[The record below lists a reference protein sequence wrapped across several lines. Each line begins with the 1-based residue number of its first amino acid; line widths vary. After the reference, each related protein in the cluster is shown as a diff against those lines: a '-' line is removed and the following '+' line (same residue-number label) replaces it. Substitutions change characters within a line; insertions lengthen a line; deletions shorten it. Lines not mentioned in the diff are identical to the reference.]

1 MLSWLQPGGQFILVH
16 FNQRHFFDWRPKV
29 PHRWNREQVEEFL
42 GSELQLQDYLEEIE
56 KVPSAVGPT
65 ALINTYWFKKV

>member
-1 MLSWLQPGGQFILVH
+1 
-16 FNQRHFFDWRPKV
+16 
-29 PHRWNREQVEEFL
+29 VEEFL
-42 GSELQLQDYLEEIE
+42 GSELQLRDYLEEIG